1 MNLCQEAGVED
12 LSEVDTSLL
21 VVNPIPQGEDWRV
34 NFLSDLLSERDGSHG
49 LLSVDEVTVMMTMSV
64 VHNFILHTYT

>member
-21 VVNPIPQGEDWRV
+21 VVNPITQGEDWRV
-34 NFLSDLLSERDGSHG
+34 NFLSDLLSERDGNHG
-49 LLSVDEVTVMMTMSV
+49 LLSVEEVTVMMNYVCCT
-64 VHNFILHTYT
+64 